1 MQLNTDIANVTQ
13 KTSINKTP
21 NNLRNSSRHFDDF
34 FGENDPLLI
43 SDMNQVQNHVK
54 NDSFKFI
61 GENIKEYV
69 DILAMKEHMK
79 GNLSTLELPDENLE
93 EQQEEFKVSHHVIV
107 PLTNLSNSKVPT
119 ESTIINTNIKLG
131 PKSNDKESH
140 SFEC

>member
-1 MQLNTDIANVTQ
+1 
-13 KTSINKTP
+13 
-21 NNLRNSSRHFDDF
+21 
-34 FGENDPLLI
+34 
-43 SDMNQVQNHVK
+43 
-54 NDSFKFI
+54 
-61 GENIKEYV
+61 
-69 DILAMKEHMK
+69 MKEHMK